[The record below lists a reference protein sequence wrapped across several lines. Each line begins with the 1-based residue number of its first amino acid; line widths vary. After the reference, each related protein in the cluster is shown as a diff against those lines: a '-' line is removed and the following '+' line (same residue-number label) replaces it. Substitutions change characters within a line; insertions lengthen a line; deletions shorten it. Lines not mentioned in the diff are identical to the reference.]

1 MRESAAGTGWTQEAD
16 LQCTHDLSGRLLW
29 VNAATAYALGREPDE
44 LLRIPIL
51 ELLAPEV
58 RSKFQAY
65 LDTVRR
71 DGVATGLMALRT
83 RDGEYRVWEY
93 RCALREGAGAPV
105 VVGAARDVTER
116 VVTARALRASEDRF
130 TTAFHASPIAMAITT
145 VDEGRYVEI
154 NEAFERQMS
163 YTRDEVIGR
172 TSVEL
177 NVWPSPAD
185 RVAMIATL
193 QSQKT
198 LRDQNAQF
206 RTKSGSL
213 ITTLYS
219 AGLITVGGRP
229 CVLAALA
236 DITAQKQA
244 EDALRESE
252 SKYRL
257 LAETA
262 RCGIFIFRRDG
273 AFCYVNPRVEAFT
286 GYSSRELLSMSV
298 WDLVDPDSRE
308 LVRSRAADR
317 SGADGAQ
324 VRFEFKVATKS
335 GEAHWIDFTATR
347 TEFQGQPAILGTA
360 FDITA
365 SKRHE
370 QEANERST
378 LLHTLIANS
387 PFGILVGNK
396 DHRVQYY
403 NAAFQ
408 HMFRYS
414 GEELLGKDPDDLVGL
429 PENQEAKEISKR
441 VLSGE
446 SVHTKVVRRRKDGSR
461 VNVELHAI
469 PLIRDNDFTGCF
481 GIYQDITER
490 VESEAKLRALRDRL
504 TRVQDEERAH
514 VARELHDNIGQR
526 LALLA
531 CQLAEVQKASQFRSP
546 ALADRLQASSKLLEE
561 ICGDTHRLSHR
572 LHPSQVALVGLTKAL
587 ATYCAD
593 FGRQSGIKVDFRHGG
608 LPECPSTVTT
618 ALYRVPQEALRNAE
632 KHSGVDRIHVKLSAS
647 SDAVLLRVSD
657 SGRGFS
663 ASEAESGPGL
673 GLMSMAERVHSVG
686 GELSVQSALNRGTHI
701 EASVPLPRSSPFG

>member
-1 MRESAAGTGWTQEAD
+1 MRESAVLNGWTQEAD
-16 LQCTHDLSGRLLW
+16 LQCTHDLNGRLLW
-29 VNAATAYALGREPDE
+29 VNAATAHALGREPDE
-44 LLRIPIL
+44 LLRIPML

-58 RSKFQAY
+58 RSRLQPY
-65 LDTVRR
+65 LDTVRK

-83 RDGEYRVWEY
+83 RAGEYRVWEY
-93 RCALREGAGAPV
+93 RSALREGASTPV

-116 VVTARALRASEDRF
+116 VLTARALRASEDRF
-130 TTAFHASPIAMAITT
+130 TTAFHSSPIAMAITT

-163 YTRDEVIGR
+163 YTRNEVVGR
-172 TSVEL
+172 TSLEL
-177 NVWPSPAD
+177 KVWPSPDD
-185 RVAMIATL
+185 RAAMIATL
-193 QSQKT
+193 QRQKT

-206 RTKSGSL
+206 RTKSGNL

-229 CVLAALA
+229 CVLAAIA

-252 SKYRL
+252 AKYRL

-262 RCGIFIFRRDG
+262 RCGIFIFRPDG
-273 AFCYVNPRVEAFT
+273 KFCYVNPRVEAFT
-286 GYSSRELLSMSV
+286 GYSSRELVSMSV
-298 WDLVDPDSRE
+298 WDLVHADSRD
-308 LVRSRAADR
+308 LVRMRSSDR
-317 SGADGAQ
+317 PREEG
-324 VRFEFKVATKS
+324 VPLRFECKVATKS
-335 GEAHWIDFTATR
+335 GETRWVDFTATP
-347 TEFQGQPAILGTA
+347 TQFEGQPAVLGTA

-365 SKRHE
+365 GKRHE

-378 LLHTLIANS
+378 LLRTLIANS

-396 DHRVQYY
+396 DHRVQFY

-408 HMFRYS
+408 HMFRYA
-414 GEELLGKDPDDLVGL
+414 EDDLLGKDPDDLVGL

-441 VLSGE
+441 VLRGE
-446 SVHTKVVRRRKDGSR
+446 TVHTKVVRRRKDGSR

-469 PLIRDNDFTGCF
+469 PLMVDNAFAGCF

-490 VESEAKLRALRDRL
+490 VESETKLRALRDRL

-531 CQLAEVQKASQFRSP
+531 CQLAEVQKASRFRAPS
-546 ALADRLQASSKLLEE
+546 LADQLQASSKLLEE
-561 ICGDTHRLSHR
+561 ICADTHRLSHR

-593 FGRQSGIKVDFRHGG
+593 FGRQNGIQVDFRHDEV
-608 LPECPSTVTT
+608 PELPSTVTT
-618 ALYRVPQEALRNAE
+618 CLYRVAQEALRNAE
-632 KHSGVDRIHVKLSAS
+632 KHSGADRVHVKLTGS
-647 SDAVLLRVSD
+647 SDAVSLCVSD

-663 ASEAESGPGL
+663 ASDADSGPGL
-673 GLMSMAERVHSVG
+673 GLMSMAERVRSVG
-686 GELSVQSALNRGTHI
+686 GDLSVQSAVNRGTRI
-701 EASVPLPRSSPFG
+701 EASVPLPRSSAFA